1 MTQNGRSNDTKLLP
15 TDFQRFTPI
24 ICDSKWQA
32 NDAVLLPTD
41 FHRFTQIFML
51 KPESIS
57 YLSVLN
63 SQFSAV
69 CCPQIFTDLHRLF
82 VTQNGRSNDAILWPT
97 DFHRF
102 QRLKIEDWRLRAYH
116 NSQLSP
122 LSYQSFVAHRFSQI
136 YTNIIIVNSVTY
148 KSDTNRFS
156 HC

>member
-1 MTQNGRSNDTKLLP
+1 MAGLMIQNYCPQIFKDLHRLFVTQNGRLMM
-15 TDFQRFTPI
+15 Q
-24 ICDSKWQA
+24 
-32 NDAVLLPTD
+32 
-41 FHRFTQIFML
+41 
-51 KPESIS
+51 
-57 YLSVLN
+57 Y
-63 SQFSAV
+63 